1 MFIALFP
8 ARTAE
13 NSCDTF
19 GASAPLFIGK
29 LVGLRILGESFM
41 LRKSLVVLVVFLMAT
56 SFVGIPGTSAH
67 NIDLKKAREIVRDYA
82 RQVRDESGGK
92 YVHYST
98 NCVNAFPNH
107 NHIARCLVEFR
118 NAADDQKGVYTCREL
133 IEIKLPHH
141 DGSTVSFNL
150 RAVHASYNQCGSR
163 RFNDDRVN

>member
-56 SFVGIPGTSAH
+56 SFVGIQGTSAH

-118 NAADDQKGVYTCREL
+118 NAADSEKGVYTCREL
-133 IEIKLPHH
+133 IEIKMPAHN
-141 DGSTVSFNL
+141 DGAISYNLWANHVSD
-150 RAVHASYNQCGSR
+150 NQCGST
-163 RFNDDRVN
+163 RFNNKRVL